1 MTPARTRTIA
11 TTNPDPGPAPHLVP
25 FPNRGVLAGPARFLF
40 AACFAAFFAVAI
52 GQASARRPDAAPP
65 AAPPPGESAGEQ
77 ILVNGRP
84 HLAAKA
90 WFLSLGYTPVADDGD
105 PAVRLALR
113 GPAGRI
119 ELRVDSRE
127 IDVAGRRVFLGD
139 PLLARAGTL
148 YLSRIDAE
156 RALLPL
162 LRPDRLPSR
171 PPLRTVVLDAGHG
184 GQDSGT
190 VNTTLRLQEKDFA
203 LDVALRLRQQLAG
216 TGWKVVL
223 TREEDRFVPLRE
235 RAEIANRANADVFV
249 SIHFN
254 AVAGNSTVRGTE
266 TFVLTP
272 RHQRST
278 SSAVSSPEDDT
289 EQPGNA
295 HDPWSQVLGWQLH
308 RRLLTKLGTE
318 DRGLKRARFAVLRYA
333 DCPAVLVE
341 AGYLSNDHE
350 ARRIADAK
358 FRGDIAEA
366 LAAGLQAYAAML
378 DSPRSAPSR
387 P

>member
-1 MTPARTRTIA
+1 M
-11 TTNPDPGPAPHLVP
+11 P
-25 FPNRGVLAGPARFLF
+25 FPNRRVLAGPTRFIF
-40 AACFAAFFAVAI
+40 TACFAAYFAVTI
-52 GQASARRPDAAPP
+52 VQASARRPDAPPPAP
-65 AAPPPGESAGEQ
+65 AAPGASEHGQ
-77 ILVNGRP
+77 IDVDGRTRV
-84 HLAAKA
+84 AAKP
-90 WFLSLGYTPVADDGD
+90 WFTSLGYTPVKDDADE
-105 PAVRLALR
+105 AVRLTLR
-113 GPAGRI
+113 GPEGRI
-119 ELRVDSRE
+119 VLRADSRE
-127 IDVAGRRVFLGD
+127 IEFAGRRVFLGD
-139 PLLARAGTL
+139 AILARAGTL

-162 LRPDRLPSR
+162 LRPDRLPAR
-171 PPLRTVVLDAGHG
+171 PPVRTVVLDAGHG

-190 VNTTLRLQEKDFA
+190 VNTTLRLQEKNFA
-203 LDVALRLRQQLAG
+203 LDVALRLRRQLAD
-216 TGWKVVL
+216 TGWQVVM

-235 RAEIANRANADVFV
+235 RAEIANRADADVLV

-254 AVAGNSTVRGTE
+254 AVAGNAAVRGTE

-278 SSAVSSPEDDT
+278 SSAVSSPEDDA

-295 HDPWSQVLGWQLH
+295 HDHWSQVLGWQLH
-308 RRLLTKLGTE
+308 RRLLNKLGTD

-341 AGYLSNDHE
+341 AGYLSNDSE
-350 ARRIADAK
+350 ARRIADAN

-366 LAAGLQAYAAML
+366 LAAGLQAYAAIL
-378 DSPRSAPSR
+378 DTPRSDPSR

>member
-1 MTPARTRTIA
+1 MTRARTRTIA

-25 FPNRGVLAGPARFLF
+25 FPHRGVLAGTTRFLLTACL
-40 AACFAAFFAVAI
+40 AAVSVAI
-52 GQASARRPDAAPP
+52 VQASARRPDDAPP
-65 AAPPPGESAGEQ
+65 AAKAPGASASQQ
-77 ILVNGRP
+77 ILVDGRP
-84 HLAAKA
+84 YLAAKP
-90 WFLSLGYTPVADDGD
+90 WFLSLGYTPVAGDSD
-105 PAVRLALR
+105 PAMRLALR
-113 GPAGRI
+113 GPEGRV
-119 ELRVDSRE
+119 ELRADSRE
-127 IDVAGRRVFLGD
+127 IEFAGRRVFLGD
-139 PLLARAGTL
+139 AILARAGTL

-156 RALLPL
+156 RALVPL

-203 LDVALRLRQQLAG
+203 LDVALRLRRQLAG

-223 TREEDRFVPLRE
+223 TRDEDRFVPLRE
-235 RAEIANRANADVFV
+235 RAEIANRANADVLV

-278 SSAVSSPEDDT
+278 SSALASPDDDA

-295 HDPWSQVLGWQLH
+295 HDHWSQVLGWQLH

-341 AGYLSNDHE
+341 AGYLSNDSE

-378 DSPRSAPSR
+378 DTPRSDPSR